1 MVWMKKNAP
10 ALAGLL
16 LALALAACAA
26 KPPAPAAVPAP
37 AKAEVDEGP
46 TFDLACLNDED
57 RQSLTTKTP
66 FPSDE
71 ACSCISTDRHMLPI
85 LSKLLL
91 NPADPDPVRMV
102 IPDPPYK
109 TDRKATAFNAYY
121 QKQCHDRRLAEI
133 AKVNPKLSAI
143 YADRYAQYDAVYA
156 ALAEKGSTLSFGLA
170 NQKLRR
176 IYLESEARRT
186 GKPLP
191 Q

>member
-1 MVWMKKNAP
+1 MVWVKRNAP
-10 ALAGLL
+10 VIAGLL
-16 LALALAACAA
+16 LALALAACAG
-26 KPPAPAAVPAP
+26 KPAPTPAAAP
-37 AKAEVDEGP
+37 AKAAVDEGP
-46 TFDLACLNDED
+46 TFDLACLSDED

-71 ACSCISTDRHMLPI
+71 ACSCISTDHHMLPI
-85 LSKLLL
+85 ISKLLL
-91 NPADPDPVRMV
+91 NPSDPDAVRMV
-102 IPDPPYK
+102 ISDPPYK
-109 TDRKATAFNAYY
+109 TDRKALAFNAYY

-133 AKVNPKLSAI
+133 ATINPKLSGI

-156 ALAEKGSTLSFGLA
+156 ELAVTGSTLSYGLA